1 MRRISTLI
9 AATAAGILGATTAQ
23 ARCTKLAFSVND
35 YGKDGPT
42 RDAKSGLDTYVAKWA
57 AERGIKKY
65 TTGTKAVSCELYID
79 VGIFD
84 EHTCK
89 AEALVCWDGTA
100 TSGAPKIAVAPV
112 GGALTAPRSSA
123 PAKAAPLKATPTK
136 TAPATAKT
144 GTAPTTPPHVLPTSP
159 LPTVATP
166 AEASPITTGSL
177 PIPLPQPPAT
187 PAAPLVPI
195 AAPAIPAAS
204 APVSPLAQPAALPA
218 ANTPASPK
226 TEPVKVE

>member
-1 MRRISTLI
+1 MRRFKTLV
-9 AATAAGILGATTAQ
+9 AATVVAALSATTAQ

-65 TTGTKAVSCELYID
+65 TTGKKDVSCELYLD

-100 TSGAPKIAVAPV
+100 TSGAPKTAAAP
-112 GGALTAPRSSA
+112 GAAASPASA
-123 PAKAAPLKATPTK
+123 TPAKTAPLKATPVK
-136 TAPATAKT
+136 AAPAPAKT
-144 GTAPTTPPHVLPTSP
+144 GAVPVTPSIAMPTPPAMPSPTSVALPSVAAP
-159 LPTVATP
+159 L
-166 AEASPITTGSL
+166 TTGSL
-177 PIPLPQPPAT
+177 PAAAPVV
-187 PAAPLVPI
+187 PAASTPTAVV
-195 AAPAIPAAS
+195 APEAPTAPQSPSIPAAE
-204 APVSPLAQPAALPA
+204 A
-218 ANTPASPK
+218 
-226 TEPVKVE
+226 VKVQ